1 MTIKWRKSSRSATS
15 DNTNCVEVA
24 DLAPAWRKSSRS
36 NPDNGNCVELAGL
49 PGRVGVRDSKNPDG
63 PAFALSAASF
73 RALVRDVKAGHH
85 DMP

>member
-1 MTIKWRKSSRSATS
+1 MTIKWRKSSRSNTS
-15 DNTNCVEVA
+15 
-24 DLAPAWRKSSRS
+24 K
-36 NPDNGNCVELAGL
+36 GNCVELASL
-49 PGRVGVRDSKNPDG
+49 PGRVGVRDSKNPES